1 MSYNLNLEMRF
12 VAISDFDDG
21 YPKGLTKKL
30 TNERPDAI
38 LACGDFCYG
47 TEIRKAMFANYD
59 SDVQWYDAIGR
70 KKAKQLMYESVEKG
84 AKVIQQLDSI
94 GVPVFMVYGNHDK
107 TGTDSKKKDMWSV
120 YKKNLFNPLID
131 KFGNAIDVDLSKA
144 QLGAF
149 TIIGYGQNNF
159 SPEVP
164 QYTVQKQG
172 LTKAD
177 IKKRGKKYHNY
188 LKSLDNLFKDEDPS
202 TTIFM
207 THNVPFKTKLDKII
221 NPAAP
226 KSVQGKHFGSLVARR
241 IAIKYQPLFTVG
253 GHIHEGQGIDNM
265 GKTVCINNGSGAQGN
280 YTVIDIQPGRVKVKL
295 K

>member
-1 MSYNLNLEMRF
+1 M
-12 VAISDFDDG
+12 
-21 YPKGLTKKL
+21 
-30 TNERPDAI
+30 
-38 LACGDFCYG
+38 
-47 TEIRKAMFANYD
+47 
-59 SDVQWYDAIGR
+59 
-70 KKAKQLMYESVEKG
+70 
-84 AKVIQQLDSI
+84 
-94 GVPVFMVYGNHDK
+94 
-107 TGTDSKKKDMWSV
+107 
-120 YKKNLFNPLID
+120 
-131 KFGNAIDVDLSKA
+131 
-144 QLGAF
+144 
-149 TIIGYGQNNF
+149 
-159 SPEVP
+159 
-164 QYTVQKQG
+164 
-172 LTKAD
+172 
-177 IKKRGKKYHNY
+177 
-188 LKSLDNLFKDEDPS
+188 KSLDNLFKDEDPS